1 MARSLR
7 MTSQSTH
14 PITHWCSNC
23 DGHFQ
28 LNQVRHCVPVPES
41 ALGEAEVL
49 HCPTCGSYQ
58 IEKLLEADAQH
69 CTVVFRLPG
78 SREALGYFLSELET
92 KFPESEPEIVAVQSG
107 NALHQKRD
115 GE

>member
-1 MARSLR
+1 
-7 MTSQSTH
+7 MTIPFTH

-23 DGHFQ
+23 DAHFR
-28 LNQVRHCVPVPES
+28 LDQVRLCVPAPES

-49 HCPTCGSYQ
+49 QCPTCSSYE
-58 IEKLLEADAQH
+58 IEKLLEAGAQH
-69 CTVVFRLPG
+69 CTVVFRLPA

-107 NALHQKRD
+107 NALERR
-115 GE
+115 GNVE